1 MLTLVSSA
9 SRSDLDVWYY
19 VKDVLD
25 ALLAGETNYERLL
38 PWTWKESHPE
48 RVREHRVIERK
59 ERTRSAEKQHRPGE
73 CRRSTMR
80 RRSGPCGSARCRRRE
95 MS

>member
-1 MLTLVSSA
+1 MLTLVSSDW
-9 SRSDLDVWYY
+9 RSDLDVWYY

-59 ERTRSAEKQHRPGE
+59 ERTQRKRKRRAGRRAHRTRGRPRDG
-73 CRRSTMR
+73 
-80 RRSGPCGSARCRRRE
+80 
-95 MS
+95 